1 MKDIKI
7 YNMKKLI
14 LKLTY
19 VTALFAFMQSCDDV
33 ERVYYNDTAET
44 VLSLSD
50 NNLTLSEDNGANEIL
65 TLTWSDPDY
74 GFDAAALYSVQMD
87 VQGGDFS
94 NPQIISV
101 GSSLEKTFTVEELN
115 AKLLSLSMTPG
126 EEGVAIFRIKATLS
140 EYQEIFSNTVNL
152 NVTPYS
158 SLLDLTTNLGVVG
171 SATPGGWGNE
181 NIPDLQFYTT
191 SMTDVYVAYVTLR
204 DGEIKFRNNNDWA
217 ENWGDDGNDG
227 TLDSYGANIAV
238 SAGNYKIEVNFS
250 SMTYTMEAYS
260 WGLVGSAT
268 PNQWNGPDLMLH
280 YNSYQDD
287 WRAVVTLGEGE
298 VKFRFNN
305 DWGLNYGDDGADG
318 SMEANGANISVSSGH
333 YLVSMNLNTQSY
345 TMEEIDVWGLVG
357 SATANGWDGPNDK
370 FMPDFGI
377 MEGYYYL
384 SGAELVDG
392 EIKVRQNDAWGLN
405 YGDDGNDGLMEVDG
419 ANIPIS
425 AGTYNIIL
433 NMAANPPTIEMY
445 QW

>member
-1 MKDIKI
+1 
-7 YNMKKLI
+7 MKKLI

-33 ERVYYNDTAET
+33 ERVYYNDAAET

-50 NNLTLSEDNGANEIL
+50 NNLTLSEDNGTNEIL

-115 AKLLSLSMTPG
+115 SKLLSLSMTPA
-126 EEGVAIFRIKATLS
+126 EEGVAIIRIKATLS

-158 SLLDLTTNLGVVG
+158 SLLDLSTNLGVVG

-191 SMTDVYVAYVTLR
+191 SMTDVYVAYVSLR

-227 TLDSYGANIAV
+227 TLDSYGANIPV
-238 SAGNYKIEVNFS
+238 SAGTYKIEVNFS

-268 PNQWNGPDLMLH
+268 PNQWNGPDMMLH

-333 YLVSMNLNTQSY
+333 YLVSMNLNTQTY

-419 ANIPIS
+419 ANIPVS

>member
-1 MKDIKI
+1 
-7 YNMKKLI
+7 
-14 LKLTY
+14 
-19 VTALFAFMQSCDDV
+19 MQSCDDV
-33 ERVYYNDTAET
+33 ERVFYNDAAET

-50 NNLTLSEDNGANEIL
+50 DNLTLSDDNGANEIL

-74 GFDAAALYSVQMD
+74 GFDAAALYSIQMD

-94 NPQIISV
+94 SPQIISV

-140 EYQEIFSNTVNL
+140 EYQEIFSNTVSL

-238 SAGNYKIEVNFS
+238 LAGTYKIEVNFS

-287 WRAVVTLGEGE
+287 WRTVVTLGEGE